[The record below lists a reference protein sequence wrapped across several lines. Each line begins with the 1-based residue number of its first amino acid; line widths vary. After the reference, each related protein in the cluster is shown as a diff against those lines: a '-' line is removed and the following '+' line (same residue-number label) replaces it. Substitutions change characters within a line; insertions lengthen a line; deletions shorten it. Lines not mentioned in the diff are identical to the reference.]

1 MYIHIIYVFV
11 CLHTCTHARTHTYMY
26 IEEYLLDLHDIFKV
40 FINLACVCA
49 AIKYN
54 IHRPRTSQ
62 NKEVVWSEV
71 RGYGTEMY

>member
-1 MYIHIIYVFV
+1 MCLCV
-11 CLHTCTHARTHTYMY
+11 CTLAHTHTRTHTYMY